1 MSDGGF
7 RDRLR
12 TMAENVLTLEVNT
25 ILAPHIEAEKM
36 PPPEHALIDIANDYR
51 SWLRDEHNQPDMWRP
66 DDVSEA
72 SSAVFTRIRD
82 AVARIFAGREPQNR
96 TDTNMLERI
105 KGNADQLL
113 YVFSRLDGAAGP
125 GGEKVVLRR
134 QPGAHRPEAVELLPE
149 EIVVVRKA
157 WELGLDEIVMQT
169 TIQID
174 GDIMTRIRRG
184 LNNEPDGPTIMKL
197 HDKAVSTSTGFW
209 SKLVDILGGAIRGLV
224 DLLGAVK

>member
-1 MSDGGF
+1 VNDGGF

-36 PPPEHALIDIANDYR
+36 PPPEHAVIDIANDYR
-51 SWLRDEHNQPDMWRP
+51 SWLRDEHHQPDMWRP

-72 SSAVFTRIRD
+72 STAVFTRIRD
-82 AVARIFAGREPQNR
+82 AVAKLLDGHEPQNR

-105 KGNADQLL
+105 KGNADQML
-113 YVFSRLDGAAGP
+113 YIFGRLDAGG

-134 QPGAHRPEAVELLPE
+134 QPGAHRPTAVELFPE

-157 WELGLDEIVMQT
+157 WELGLDEVVMQT

-174 GDIMTRIRRG
+174 GDVVTRIRRG
-184 LNNEPDGPTIMKL
+184 LNDQPDGPTVMKL
-197 HDKAVSTSTGFW
+197 HDKAVTTSTGFW

-224 DLLGAVK
+224 DLIAGAK